1 MQLKKS
7 MLDDNVSVYQEKIEN
22 IWLSLLQDL
31 VITISGSEIA
41 NYGLEALQPTEMCII
56 RKILYIMNNDKQ

>member
-41 NYGLEALQPTEMCII
+41 NYGLYGSTTHRNVYYP
-56 RKILYIMNNDKQ
+56 